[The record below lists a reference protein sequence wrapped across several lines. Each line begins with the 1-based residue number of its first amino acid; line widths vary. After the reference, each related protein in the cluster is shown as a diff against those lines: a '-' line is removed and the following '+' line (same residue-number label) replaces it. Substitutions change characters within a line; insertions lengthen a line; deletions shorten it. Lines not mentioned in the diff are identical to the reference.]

1 MANTYTQLTVQVIFA
16 VRNRQHVI
24 TETWRDE
31 LHRYI
36 SGILTKDGMKS
47 LAVGGW
53 SDHVHILFGIPP
65 TRNLSDVVR
74 VVKTNS
80 SKWVNERGF
89 VDGVF
94 QWQEGYGGFS
104 YSVSQRD
111 AVIKYIMNQE
121 QHHGS
126 LSFRDEY
133 MGLLKD
139 FEVEADSRYLFD
151 FFL

>member
-1 MANTYTQLTVQVIFA
+1 MANTYTQLTVQAIFA
-16 VRNRQHVI
+16 VRNRQNVI
-24 TETWRDE
+24 TEAWRDE

-53 SDHVHILFGIPP
+53 LDHVHILFGIPP
-65 TRNLSDVVR
+65 TRNLSDVIR
-74 VVKTNS
+74 VVKANS
-80 SKWVNERGF
+80 SRWVNERGF
-89 VDGVF
+89 VQGVF
-94 QWQEGYGGFS
+94 QWQEGYGGFT

>member
-1 MANTYTQLTVQVIFA
+1 MANTYTELTVQAIFA
-16 VRNRQHVI
+16 VKNRKNVI
-24 TETWRDE
+24 TGVWRDE

-65 TRNLSDVVR
+65 TRNLSDVIR

-80 SKWVNERGF
+80 SKWISERGF